1 MDEEL
6 RELEQAGQKAVNAVN
21 KGMNITEESLQALL
35 DVTGKVLGVA
45 AKPVKKANDIEKERH
60 AEKKAQ
66 KSAQKQTV
74 SERFRQKKL
83 ENFYFTGKETDL
95 CYFANTDRMPSSAFN
110 NIPDPELRDKVYDTL
125 DRMCAKKKGLIQIEG
140 DGVVITEKGKKLLK
154 DKNFMQNALND
165 QLEAYG
171 KQFETMF
178 SQAAEG
184 QQQLGVVLNGDGVHD
199 FAFFDKSDSLNLKQ
213 IAANPNANLRDKIVQ
228 NVKLWQQNGLVEI
241 KDNVARITEKGRELL
256 EQSSKL
262 KEAAKGMKEAAVD
275 GLKHTAD
282 GIVVTTKTAAK
293 KVAEQAQKA
302 TQAATKAA
310 ANILTKVSPIK

>member
-1 MDEEL
+1 MDDEL
-6 RELEQAGQKAVNAVN
+6 RELEQAGQKAINAVN
-21 KGMNITEESLQALL
+21 KGMNITEESLQAML

-45 AKPVKKANDIEKERH
+45 AKPVKKANDIQKERH
-60 AEKKAQ
+60 AEKKAR
-66 KSAQKQTV
+66 KEAKKQTI
-74 SERFRQKKL
+74 SDRIGKRRL
-83 ENFYFTGKETDL
+83 ENFYFTGKRTDL
-95 CYFANTDRMPSSAFN
+95 CYFFNTDRMPLSAID
-110 NIPDPELRDKVYDTL
+110 NISDPVLKKNVIESF
-125 DRMCAKKKGLIQIEG
+125 DRMCSKKEGLIRVEG
-140 DGVVITEKGKKLLK
+140 DEIVITEKGKKMLK
-154 DKNFMQNALND
+154 DESFRQNALND

-178 SQAAEG
+178 GQAEEG

-199 FAFFDKSDSLNLKQ
+199 FAFFTHSDKLNLKQ

-256 EQSSKL
+256 EQAAKL
-262 KEAAKGMKEAAVD
+262 KEAAKGMKEAAVE

-310 ANILTKVSPIK
+310 ANILKKVSPIK